1 MIRRHILAILPAL
14 ALASHAAEPVEAAE
28 TLSIA
33 AGESTGVYAQ
43 FGREIGN
50 TATTVGID
58 LLIEPSAGPVESL
71 MAVRFTP
78 GVQLGIV
85 QSDAPTYLR
94 HLAARGDID
103 PADAE
108 DLLARVKL
116 VMPLHMQEVHL
127 LARNGIYTLA
137 DLTGQ
142 RVAIGAPDSGTA
154 MTAATI
160 LSLAGVAPAAV
171 ETIGGEAALAALKAG
186 QLDAMFAVEGQ
197 PVKLF
202 EQNVAL
208 DDGLGFAQIDD
219 PLVLAGG
226 YQETTVLRSNY
237 PWSALDT
244 PTVGIR
250 AALVSYDYRRENC
263 GLIAAI
269 SKQLRADLA
278 SLRDNGHPKWAV
290 VDPNAAV
297 PGWQAYDCAGDRAE
311 GVLPLPEDTAP
322 AVQPAAALAT
332 PAQPDTAQENTG
344 GGFNSLF
351 SD

>member
-1 MIRRHILAILPAL
+1 MIRRSIFAALSASALATMTQNPAL
-14 ALASHAAEPVEAAE
+14 AAG

-33 AGESTGVYAQ
+33 TGESTGTYAQ

-50 TATTVGID
+50 TASTAEID

-85 QSDAPTYLR
+85 QSDALTYLR
-94 HLAARGDID
+94 LLAARGDID
-103 PADAE
+103 AAAAE
-108 DLLARVKL
+108 DMMARVKL
-116 VMPLHMQEVHL
+116 VMPLHMEEVHL
-127 LARNGIYTLA
+127 LARNGIYTIA

-142 RVAIGAPDSGTA
+142 RVAIGAPDTGTA

-186 QLDAMFAVEGQ
+186 EVDAMFAVEGQ
-197 PVKLF
+197 PVALF
-202 EQNVAL
+202 EQGVAL
-208 DDGLGFAQIDD
+208 DDGLGFVQIDD
-219 PLVLAGG
+219 PAVLAGG
-226 YQETTVLRSNY
+226 YQATTVLRSNY

-263 GLIAAI
+263 ALVGAL
-269 SKQLRADLA
+269 SKQLRADLP

-290 VDPNAAV
+290 VDPDAV
-297 PGWQAYDCAGDRAE
+297 LSGWRDYDCAGERADA
-311 GVLPLPEDTAP
+311 VLPLPEDTTQ
-322 AVQPAAALAT
+322 AVQPA
-332 PAQPDTAQENTG
+332 TAQENTG

>member
-1 MIRRHILAILPAL
+1 MIRRHLLAALPAL
-14 ALASHAAEPVEAAE
+14 AMASPAPAAE

-50 TATTVGID
+50 TASTVDID
-58 LLIEPSAGPVESL
+58 LLIEHSAGPVETL

-94 HLAARGDID
+94 QLAARGDID
-103 PADAE
+103 AAAAE
-108 DLLARVKL
+108 DLMARVKL
-116 VMPLHMQEVHL
+116 VMPLHMEEVHL

-142 RVAIGAPDSGTA
+142 RVAIGLPDSGTA

-160 LSLAGVAPAAV
+160 LSLAGIVPAAV

-186 QLDAMFAVEGQ
+186 QVDAMFAIAGQ
-197 PVKLF
+197 PVELF

-208 DDGLGFAQIDD
+208 DDGLGFVQIDD
-219 PLVLAGG
+219 PVVLANG

-250 AALVSYDYRRENC
+250 AALVSYDYQRENC
-263 GLIAAI
+263 GLIAAL

-278 SLRDNGHPKWAV
+278 SLRDYGHAKWAV
-290 VDPNAAV
+290 VDPDASV
-297 PGWQAYDCAGDRAE
+297 PDWQAYECAGDRAE
-311 GVLPLPEDTAP
+311 GVLPLPEDTTT
-322 AVQPAAALAT
+322 AVQPATAHTA
-332 PAQPDTAQENTG
+332 PAQPEPAQENTG